1 MNELASE
8 IKIIVYSCII
18 SGNEDSSSIWIY
30 DVESGDIKEHK
41 QATEDSITTCAWL
54 PGNVLNNYDKSRVKR
69 LANVVLHSI
78 LTLEVSALTL
88 ENPRNHKLSLNP

>member
-1 MNELASE
+1 MCKHKNE
-8 IKIIVYSCII
+8 IKLFV

-54 PGNVLNNYDKSRVKR
+54 PGNV
-69 LANVVLHSI
+69 
-78 LTLEVSALTL
+78 
-88 ENPRNHKLSLNP
+88 